1 MYRALAEEAGGEPI
15 TWVTFDRDTLRGTM
29 QGLPSSDDI
38 SLPVDVN
45 TVVEFLS
52 R

>member
-1 MYRALAEEAGGEPI
+1 ME
-15 TWVTFDRDTLRGTM
+15 WVTFEADNLRATV
-29 QGLPSSDDI
+29 QGSPAASDI

-45 TVVEFLS
+45 VVVEFLS